1 MFTPRLSKCSAG
13 KNRIALFSCTN
24 RFLHCLY
31 LRIPE
36 YPLSD
41 PTFMGSKINFLLDK
55 KKKSEIWSND
65 FNLLNK
71 HELNLEHKLFHQ
83 EKKIFVVPKYL
94 FQPMNS

>member
-1 MFTPRLSKCSAG
+1 MFSG

-24 RFLHCLY
+24 RFRHRLY

-41 PTFMGSKINFLLDK
+41 PTFMGEQNQFSLGQ
-55 KKKSEIWSND
+55 KSEIWSND

-71 HELNLEHKLFHQ
+71 HELNLEHKLF
-83 EKKIFVVPKYL
+83 P
-94 FQPMNS
+94 

>member
-1 MFTPRLSKCSAG
+1 MFSG
-13 KNRIALFSCTN
+13 KNTIALFSCTN
-24 RFLHCLY
+24 RFLHHLY

-41 PTFMGSKINFLLDK
+41 PTFMESKINFLLDQK

-71 HELNLEHKLFHQ
+71 HELNLEHRLF
-83 EKKIFVVPKYL
+83 P
-94 FQPMNS
+94 